1 MTGIQHVEIS
11 NRDAKFKFDLNR
23 NITIIRGNSGT
34 GKTTLYEM
42 ISDYTRLAEKSG
54 VNVACDKRCVALT
67 DSDWEHQLGQISGSI
82 VFIDEGSK
90 YIRSIDFARII
101 QQTDNYYV
109 IFSRESLSNLPYSV
123 DEIYEIKTSG
133 KYHSFKKMY
142 NSSESHFYTKEKKK
156 SGDIEVVL
164 TEDSKSGYQF
174 FENYFIDI
182 TCVSAES
189 NTKIFSW
196 LNDNKKKNRSILVIA
211 DGAAFGS
218 QIDKVLKLQSS
229 VDFQLCLPESFEWL
243 ILKSGIIKV
252 NGIEDVLRNPS
263 VYIESSENFS
273 WEEFFTSYLIQK
285 TKGTSFAYKKIK
297 LNPVYSNKVNAEK
310 IMKEIQSE

>member
-142 NSSESHFYTKEKKK
+142 NSSESHFYTKEKK
-156 SGDIEVVL
+156 
-164 TEDSKSGYQF
+164 
-174 FENYFIDI
+174 
-182 TCVSAES
+182 
-189 NTKIFSW
+189 
-196 LNDNKKKNRSILVIA
+196 IL
-211 DGAAFGS
+211 GM
-218 QIDKVLKLQSS
+218 
-229 VDFQLCLPESFEWL
+229 
-243 ILKSGIIKV
+243 LKSC
-252 NGIEDVLRNPS
+252 
-263 VYIESSENFS
+263 
-273 WEEFFTSYLIQK
+273 
-285 TKGTSFAYKKIK
+285 
-297 LNPVYSNKVNAEK
+297 
-310 IMKEIQSE
+310 